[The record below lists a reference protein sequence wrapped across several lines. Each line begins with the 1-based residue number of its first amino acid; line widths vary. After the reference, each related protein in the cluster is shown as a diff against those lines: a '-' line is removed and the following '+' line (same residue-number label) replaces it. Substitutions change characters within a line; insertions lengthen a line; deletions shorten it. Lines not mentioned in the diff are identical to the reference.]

1 MSPSRRTI
9 SRITFRMVSP
19 SAMVVPRLVVYILTD
34 RTPSAASC
42 SSCHGTVSS
51 QLITDPCSAT
61 SQRDSVASSFL
72 FSTAASGVSEAS
84 RGIPK
89 SMMVVVPP
97 QRAAVEV
104 VR

>member
-1 MSPSRRTI
+1 M
-9 SRITFRMVSP
+9 TFRMVSP

-51 QLITDPCSAT
+51 QLTTEPCRAT
-61 SQRDSVASSFL
+61 SQRDSRASSFL
-72 FSTAASGVSEAS
+72 CRTAASGVSRAS
-84 RGIPK
+84 RGMPK

-97 QRAAVEV
+97 HKAAVDV